1 MKKIFALAGILLALG
16 CGSVFAKKAKA
27 ETNKLKVVTTISP
40 EYDWARQV
48 IGEKADNVELT
59 LLLDNGVDLHS
70 YSPSVK
76 DIAKIQDADI
86 FVYVGGESDEWVDE
100 VLKNVKKPNQKVIN
114 LLEILGDKV
123 KAEEIV
129 EGMQHEHHHHDE
141 HHHDHDGDHH
151 DEHEHHHDEHAHG
164 KEVKTFDDHDVK
176 DRSLSDWTGEW
187 QSPYPFVLDGSLDEA
202 WEEKA
207 EDGKKTAAEYK
218 EYYKTGYKTDIAS
231 VSIKGDKITYK
242 YDNGKT
248 VSAKY
253 KYVGYF
259 IQLWS
264 GGTKGAMY
272 RFERTNKKSDAPKFI
287 EINDHMIEPA
297 KAEHFHLR
305 MSNTSFDAIEDPE
318 KYWPTFFP
326 ASMSAHEIGEHL
338 SGHAHHHDHDE
349 HDEHHHDHDGDHHD
363 EHEHHH
369 DEHHHHH
376 EEEEELDEHVWLSL
390 KNAQIL
396 TSAIAS
402 ALCEVDAK
410 NAEVYKKNLA
420 SYNAKLD
427 ALDAKYV
434 EAVKAASKN
443 TLVFGDRF
451 PFRYMV
457 EDYNLKYFA
466 AFTGCSAESEAS
478 FKTIVFLSEKVN
490 ELGLNT
496 VCQIETGNGKIAKTV
511 ISNSKNKKAKILTF
525 DSLQSTTAKQI
536 KKGTTYLGAMEK
548 NLEVLKEALK

>member
-1 MKKIFALAGILLALG
+1 MKKNKFFALAGVLLALG

-27 ETNKLKVVTTISP
+27 DDNKLKVVTTIFP
-40 EYDWARQV
+40 EYDWARQI

-59 LLLDNGVDLHS
+59 LLLNNGVDLHS

-76 DIAKIQDADI
+76 DIAKISEADI

-100 VLKNVKKPNQKVIN
+100 VLKNAKNPSMKVIN
-114 LLEILGDKV
+114 LVEVLGDKV
-123 KAEEIV
+123 KAEEVV
-129 EGMQHEHHHHDE
+129 EGMEHEHHHEHGHDE
-141 HHHDHDGDHH
+141 HGH
-151 DEHEHHHDEHAHG
+151 DEHDDDDEHDHHDEHAHG

-176 DRSLSDWTGEW
+176 DRSLSDWAGEW

-272 RFERTNKKSDAPKFI
+272 RFERTDKKSDAPKFI

-305 MSNTSFDAIEDPE
+305 MSNDSFDAIVDPE

-349 HDEHHHDHDGDHHD
+349 HDEHHH
-363 EHEHHH
+363 
-369 DEHHHHH
+369 H
-376 EEEEELDEHVWLSL
+376 EEEKDEHVWLSL
-390 KNAQIL
+390 IFAKTL
-396 TSAIAS
+396 CGAIAD
-402 ALCEVDAK
+402 ALCEKDSA
-410 NAEVYKKNLA
+410 NATVYKKNLA
-420 SYNAKLD
+420 SYTAKLD

-434 EAVKAASKN
+434 EAVKAAGKN

-490 ELGLNT
+490 ELGLNC

-511 ISNSKNKKAKILTF
+511 ISNSKNKKAKVVTF

-536 KKGTTYLGAMEK
+536 KKGATYLGAMEK
-548 NLEVLKEALK
+548 NLEVLKAALR

>member
-27 ETNKLKVVTTISP
+27 ETNKLKVVTTIFP

-70 YSPSVK
+70 FSPSVK

-86 FVYVGGESDEWVDE
+86 FVYVGGESDEWVDD
-100 VLKNVKKPNQKVIN
+100 VLKNVKSPNQKVIN
-114 LLEILGDKV
+114 LLEVLGDKV

-141 HHHDHDGDHH
+141 HGHDDHDDD
-151 DEHEHHHDEHAHG
+151 DEHEHH
-164 KEVKTFDDHDVK
+164 
-176 DRSLSDWTGEW
+176 
-187 QSPYPFVLDGSLDEA
+187 
-202 WEEKA
+202 EE
-207 EDGKKTAAEYK
+207 
-218 EYYKTGYKTDIAS
+218 
-231 VSIKGDKITYK
+231 
-242 YDNGKT
+242 
-248 VSAKY
+248 
-253 KYVGYF
+253 
-259 IQLWS
+259 
-264 GGTKGAMY
+264 
-272 RFERTNKKSDAPKFI
+272 
-287 EINDHMIEPA
+287 
-297 KAEHFHLR
+297 
-305 MSNTSFDAIEDPE
+305 
-318 KYWPTFFP
+318 
-326 ASMSAHEIGEHL
+326 
-338 SGHAHHHDHDE
+338 
-349 HDEHHHDHDGDHHD
+349 
-363 EHEHHH
+363 
-369 DEHHHHH
+369 HHH

-396 TSAIAS
+396 TSAITS

-420 SYNAKLD
+420 SYNAKLA
-427 ALDAKYV
+427 ALDAKYE
-434 EAVKAASKN
+434 EAVNASSKN
-443 TLVFGDRF
+443 TLLFGDRF

-511 ISNSKNKKAKILTF
+511 ISNSKNKKAKVLTF

-536 KKGTTYLGAMEK
+536 KKGATYLGAMEK

>member
-1 MKKIFALAGILLALG
+1 MKKIFAVAGILLALG

-27 ETNKLKVVTTISP
+27 ETNKLKVVTTIFP

-59 LLLDNGVDLHS
+59 FLLDNGVDLHS
-70 YSPSVK
+70 FSPSVK
-76 DIAKIQDADI
+76 DIAKIQEADI

-114 LLEILGDKV
+114 LLEVLGDKV

-141 HHHDHDGDHH
+141 HGHDDH
-151 DEHEHHHDEHAHG
+151 DEHEHH
-164 KEVKTFDDHDVK
+164 
-176 DRSLSDWTGEW
+176 
-187 QSPYPFVLDGSLDEA
+187 
-202 WEEKA
+202 
-207 EDGKKTAAEYK
+207 
-218 EYYKTGYKTDIAS
+218 
-231 VSIKGDKITYK
+231 
-242 YDNGKT
+242 
-248 VSAKY
+248 
-253 KYVGYF
+253 
-259 IQLWS
+259 
-264 GGTKGAMY
+264 
-272 RFERTNKKSDAPKFI
+272 
-287 EINDHMIEPA
+287 
-297 KAEHFHLR
+297 
-305 MSNTSFDAIEDPE
+305 
-318 KYWPTFFP
+318 
-326 ASMSAHEIGEHL
+326 
-338 SGHAHHHDHDE
+338 
-349 HDEHHHDHDGDHHD
+349 DEHHH
-363 EHEHHH
+363 
-369 DEHHHHH
+369 
-376 EEEEELDEHVWLSL
+376 EEDEELDEHVWLSL

-396 TSAIAS
+396 TSAITS

-420 SYNAKLD
+420 SYNAKLA
-427 ALDAKYV
+427 ALDAKYE
-434 EAVKAASKN
+434 EAVNASSKN
-443 TLVFGDRF
+443 TLLFGDRF

-490 ELGLNT
+490 EFGLNT

-511 ISNSKNKKAKILTF
+511 ISNSKNKKAKVLTF

-536 KKGTTYLGAMEK
+536 KKGATYLGAMEK

>member
-27 ETNKLKVVTTISP
+27 ETNKVKVVTTIFP

-70 YSPSVK
+70 FSPSVK

-114 LLEILGDKV
+114 LLEVLGDRV

-129 EGMQHEHHHHDE
+129 EGM
-141 HHHDHDGDHH
+141 
-151 DEHEHHHDEHAHG
+151 EHEHEHHDEHA
-164 KEVKTFDDHDVK
+164 
-176 DRSLSDWTGEW
+176 
-187 QSPYPFVLDGSLDEA
+187 
-202 WEEKA
+202 
-207 EDGKKTAAEYK
+207 
-218 EYYKTGYKTDIAS
+218 
-231 VSIKGDKITYK
+231 
-242 YDNGKT
+242 
-248 VSAKY
+248 
-253 KYVGYF
+253 
-259 IQLWS
+259 
-264 GGTKGAMY
+264 
-272 RFERTNKKSDAPKFI
+272 
-287 EINDHMIEPA
+287 
-297 KAEHFHLR
+297 
-305 MSNTSFDAIEDPE
+305 
-318 KYWPTFFP
+318 
-326 ASMSAHEIGEHL
+326 
-338 SGHAHHHDHDE
+338 
-349 HDEHHHDHDGDHHD
+349 
-363 EHEHHH
+363 
-369 DEHHHHH
+369 H

-396 TSAIAS
+396 TSAITS

-434 EAVKAASKN
+434 EAVKVASKN

-511 ISNSKNKKAKILTF
+511 ISNSKNKKAKVLTF

-536 KKGTTYLGAMEK
+536 KKGATYLGAMEK